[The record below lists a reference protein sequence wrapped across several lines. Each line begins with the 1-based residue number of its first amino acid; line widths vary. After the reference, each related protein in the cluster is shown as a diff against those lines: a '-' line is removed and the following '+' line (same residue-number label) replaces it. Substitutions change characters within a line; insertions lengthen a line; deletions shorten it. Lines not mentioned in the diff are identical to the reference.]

1 MRSRYCHVK
10 SAVKGEKDARWLF
23 VELPKPQKING
34 GASLAVGVLQRR
46 NSLTATM
53 SPCVSPSPTGSPIPL
68 PRSWPWS
75 RPSSWARVG
84 QAKTFP
90 GELGSTNQKLAVGL
104 GAADSISVSPSARL
118 ARPPPSPCCCFAA
131 LWPDVPSWAKKT
143 WRGVAW
149 AWQAL
154 RATLFCSPYSPFCLV

>member
-1 MRSRYCHVK
+1 MGR
-10 SAVKGEKDARWLF
+10 ARWVLGATGWGVLPCRILF
-23 VELPKPQKING
+23 RYPRRLRIGSRRQGRGRGQFVDCDSFVRARESACLSKCQLGCASVTVMSSQLSSGKKTRNGSSLNFQSHTQNG

-46 NSLTATM
+46 NSLTTTM

-90 GELGSTNQKLAVGL
+90 GGLGSTN
-104 GAADSISVSPSARL
+104 
-118 ARPPPSPCCCFAA
+118 
-131 LWPDVPSWAKKT
+131 
-143 WRGVAW
+143 
-149 AWQAL
+149 
-154 RATLFCSPYSPFCLV
+154 